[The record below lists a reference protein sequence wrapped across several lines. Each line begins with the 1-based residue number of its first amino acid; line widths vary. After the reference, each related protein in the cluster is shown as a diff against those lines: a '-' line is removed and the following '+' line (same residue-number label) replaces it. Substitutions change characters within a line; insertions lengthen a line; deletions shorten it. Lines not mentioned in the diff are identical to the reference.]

1 MEVKKLCKMQDS
13 GLKRVPYNSGET
25 SINLSNDVVEILLG
39 STIIRPSNTSVKLR
53 LYKSDFIQGLCY
65 IITQLP
71 LYNSSSQGYKK
82 VEYSMDLY
90 NKYLAN
96 INAFFENSESK
107 DYECNIIL
115 RKDGR
120 NYLNDL
126 KKGDFSIRDFLVE
139 NSSQITYGSSDDGV
153 KYLRISYMNPIAETK
168 KQGKLLI
175 SDKTHCKFALK
186 CITYFYNSP
195 KWNNIDNYVEDFKEG
210 DSIKVSNGQKLS
222 LAGMF
227 TYVSE
232 DELIARNDP
241 KRRWYTEP
249 FKIKGK
255 TVYLSTEWYPGGNE
269 DKTYSLEIPKLGKFI
284 STCFG
289 SQYKIIKNEQAWELW
304 ELSNDNQDQKTKKE
318 SEDNKEDKKDSQQPF
333 SISRMISIISE
344 TGLLYSPDL
353 IKRFA
358 FSLMS
363 KRFLI
368 LSGLAGSGKTQLA
381 LAFANSLIE
390 DETQLCVVPVGA
402 DWTNREPLL
411 GFPNALQEGLYVKP
425 ESGVLDLLIEANK
438 QENKAK
444 PYFLVLDEMNMSY
457 VERYFADFLSSME
470 SHKAMPLWKGFSD
483 EVPQTICLPGNLF
496 IIGTI
501 NVDETTYMFSPKVL
515 DRANVIEFKIS
526 PDEMDLF
533 LREMKPIDRECINYK
548 AADMAASFVSIAE
561 SKDLADDKEIRETL
575 TSFFKDLKAVNSEFG
590 YRSATEI
597 YRFVS
602 HAQTNDDTEK
612 KMTLAEIIDC
622 AVVQKLLPKLHG
634 SRKKLDKTLNTL
646 WKECFDDEA
655 QKETTSISAD
665 KVEKAKY
672 KLTADKIQRMYES
685 AMANGFT
692 SFSEA

>member
-1 MEVKKLCKMQDS
+1 MDRKNNKSFFD
-13 GLKRVPYNSGET
+13 NF
-25 SINLSNDVVEILLG
+25 SIKEES
-39 STIIRPSNTSVKLR
+39 PAQ
-53 LYKSDFIQGLCY
+53 YYQ
-65 IITQLP
+65 
-71 LYNSSSQGYKK
+71 NSS
-82 VEYSMDLY
+82 L
-90 NKYLAN
+90 
-96 INAFFENSESK
+96 
-107 DYECNIIL
+107 
-115 RKDGR
+115 
-120 NYLNDL
+120 
-126 KKGDFSIRDFLVE
+126 
-139 NSSQITYGSSDDGV
+139 
-153 KYLRISYMNPIAETK
+153 ETK
-168 KQGKLLI
+168 KEMFSI
-175 SDKTHCKFALK
+175 YLK
-186 CITYFYNSP
+186 S
-195 KWNNIDNYVEDFKEG
+195 
-210 DSIKVSNGQKLS
+210 
-222 LAGMF
+222 
-227 TYVSE
+227 
-232 DELIARNDP
+232 
-241 KRRWYTEP
+241 
-249 FKIKGK
+249 
-255 TVYLSTEWYPGGNE
+255 
-269 DKTYSLEIPKLGKFI
+269 LGKSDSTIRQYI
-284 STCFG
+284 SYHLCCDDVLDVIRKDT
-289 SQYKIIKNEQAWELW
+289 
-304 ELSNDNQDQKTKKE
+304 
-318 SEDNKEDKKDSQQPF
+318 NKENLYDVINTFEIKRIWDDVNKLQINKTRGGIYTAAISSYKSFIDFLDTEEAKKLFGEWTDDNESKPEDADVNPETKSQQPF
-333 SISRMISIISE
+333 SISRMISLISE

-381 LAFANSLIE
+381 LAFANALIE

-438 QENKAK
+438 KENKAK

-483 EVPQTICLPGNLF
+483 EVPQTICLPDNLF